1 MRISPFALKA
11 NVITAIRC
19 ASMVNFSTPI
29 HHESS
34 LNPLPYLETH
44 MSNIQTIYCFNNSTM
59 LKTSDMALMIAALN
73 TQLPAFCNAWNRP
86 QYRCVAAPS
95 SMRPG
100 SYMYCNFLDAADMQG
115 ALAYHTE
122 TNNVPFSRV
131 FVKTILSYGG
141 AIQMGATASVPTVA
155 QAFSH
160 EIYEMIGNQNVNV
173 WWQRPDGNL
182 VPAEVTD
189 PVQGAIVPV
198 KVGSITVGLSDYV
211 MPNWADPQATA
222 RPFNFLNTL
231 TRPFQ
236 VAKGG
241 YVVLMRGGSM
251 SYVFGASA
259 TSYVMYK
266 ADLSA
271 HSHATALC
279 PFADPVD
286 PVDSV
291 ESVAA
296 VSAPAP
302 TPTPTP
308 AN

>member
-1 MRISPFALKA
+1 
-11 NVITAIRC
+11 
-19 ASMVNFSTPI
+19 
-29 HHESS
+29 
-34 LNPLPYLETH
+34 
-44 MSNIQTIYCFNNSTM
+44 
-59 LKTSDMALMIAALN
+59 MALMIAALN
-73 TQLPAFCNAWNRP
+73 TQLPAFCNAWTTSCK
-86 QYRCVAAPS
+86 QYRCVAAPPT
-95 SMRPG
+95 MRPG
-100 SYMYCNFLDAADMQG
+100 NYMYCNFLDTADMQG

-122 TNNVPFSRV
+122 SANVPFSRV

-211 MPNWADPQATA
+211 LPNWADPQATA

-236 VAKGG
+236 IARGG

-251 SYVFGASA
+251 SYVFGSDA
-259 TSYVMYK
+259 TPYIKYK
-266 ADLSA
+266 ADRSA
-271 HSHATALC
+271 KEAATALC
-279 PFADPVD
+279 PFIDPNA
-286 PVDSV
+286 P
-291 ESVAA
+291 EVAAPA

-302 TPTPTP
+302 AP
-308 AN
+308 AVSAPAPVAVAAPAPAVSAPAVSEPAPAVSESAPEPEPAPSVSEPSVE